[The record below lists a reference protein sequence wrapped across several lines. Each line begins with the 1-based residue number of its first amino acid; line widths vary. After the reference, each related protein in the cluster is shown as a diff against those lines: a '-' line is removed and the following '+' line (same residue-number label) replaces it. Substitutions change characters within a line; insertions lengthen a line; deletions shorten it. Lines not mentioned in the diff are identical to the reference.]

1 MAWSC
6 GLARPPTS
14 LRIRAASLAPF
25 RIHDLR
31 HSSATLKARA
41 GIPIEVIS
49 ADLGHANS
57 NITRRIYL
65 HVLPVARKESAAA
78 WDAIRA
84 QGRAERSS
92 S

>member
-1 MAWSC
+1 MSQRCW
-6 GLARPPTS
+6 
-14 LRIRAASLAPF
+14 ASLTSEQQA
-25 RIHDLR
+25 
-31 HSSATLKARA
+31 A